1 MAAVIKSKEL
11 REILHYALSVE
22 WGVGSAEGERREVC
36 RGMTQSRRDIHRM
49 NSGVYLAVREFDE
62 FVRYS

>member
-1 MAAVIKSKEL
+1 MAAVIKLKEL
-11 REILHYALSVE
+11 QEIPHYALGVE
-22 WGVGSAEGERREVC
+22 WVVGSAEGERREVC
-36 RGMTQSRRDIHRM
+36 RGMTQSRRDNHRI